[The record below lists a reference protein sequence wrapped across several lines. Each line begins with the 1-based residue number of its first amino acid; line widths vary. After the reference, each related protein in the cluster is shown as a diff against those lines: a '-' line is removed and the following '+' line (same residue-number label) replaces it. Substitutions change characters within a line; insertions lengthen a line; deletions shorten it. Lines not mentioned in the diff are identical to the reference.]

1 MGEEF
6 GEDRR
11 LFLKQ
16 CVSSAGKTV
25 SEYYRAAESPSTPD
39 STKTAPTGIGAG
51 WLRPPGAVEEELF
64 LERCTR
70 CADCLHA
77 CPFASIQK
85 DPATGYPI
93 IVAKETPCYICAEL
107 PCIAACS
114 TKALL
119 PIADPTKVRMGLA
132 VVSRDDCTA
141 GQGCQSCVAR
151 CPVEA
156 LSIVECDDPYLV
168 VEQGKCV
175 GCGICEETCST
186 VNDQIA
192 ITVISGRT
200 SKDSPHSDPRPA
212 ARPT

>member
-1 MGEEF
+1 VRSVRPEAPPDVLEASGGLAFRGMILIYLLLGQDQF
-6 GEDRR
+6 
-11 LFLKQ
+11 
-16 CVSSAGKTV
+16 
-25 SEYYRAAESPSTPD
+25 SEYDAHYFPERAIRITRLSEPKNYSLTNTPGR
-39 STKTAPTGIGAG
+39 TV
-51 WLRPPGAVEEELF
+51 L
-64 LERCTR
+64 
-70 CADCLHA
+70 
-77 CPFASIQK
+77 
-85 DPATGYPI
+85 
-93 IVAKETPCYICAEL
+93 CAEL